1 MKGYARDK
9 AQDEVVIGKLEPW
22 ESLVADAVGNV
33 IEFWSF
39 KRSHGMVWALL
50 YLRGRPLDATTI
62 QGDLGLSKGGVSMAV
77 RELEQWGVVRR
88 VRTPGEGIW
97 RYLAETDFLGMIGKV
112 VAEREGAL
120 VDSVARDL
128 SRAEAQAQRSEKPAD
143 PDALMRLG
151 RMRALADLVSNA
163 LRAFLHTASF
173 NVQPL
178 RNTLVESDTA
188 PPAKAPA
195 KAPTKATKATKEKVD
210 AKPRRPRPVRTRDP
224 E

>member
-1 MKGYARDK
+1 MKGYARETTHDG
-9 AQDEVVIGKLEPW
+9 VVIGKLAPW

-50 YLRGRPLDATTI
+50 YLRGKALDAATI
-62 QGDLGLSKGGVSMAV
+62 QSELGLSKGGVSMAV

-88 VRTPGEGIW
+88 MRQTGEGVW
-97 RYLAETDFLGMIGKV
+97 RYVAETDFLGMIGKV

-128 SRAEAQAQRSEKPAD
+128 ARAEALAD
-143 PDALMRLG
+143 GADREAFQRLG

-178 RNTLVESDTA
+178 RNTLAPEESPDE
-188 PPAKAPA
+188 PAKPKRAPA
-195 KAPTKATKATKEKVD
+195 AR
-210 AKPRRPRPVRTRDP
+210 KPRAPASPPRRSR
-224 E
+224 